1 MKWLCKIGIHR
12 PLFGHY
18 CSFIDKINHKEVF
31 KAQCCCGKRWLTDSV
46 FGWLGFKVEIF
57 YKEED

>member
-18 CSFIDKINHKEVF
+18 CTFVDKISQKDVF
-31 KAQCCCGKRWLTDSV
+31 KARCFCGRRWLTDSV

-57 YKEED
+57 HKEEE